1 MYLSYERLGISIY
14 AYWLRKCLPNF
25 DPIFK
30 VFDWKLRNILSF
42 FVSNDYL
49 SGLLRKRS
57 ISVTT
62 NEMSTL
68 IVLIFLVAFYDV
80 IDKIL
85 LGVPP
90 WIIIISTLIIYR
102 VCRTISSW
110 RRWRKP
116 FGSTYYQLISGKILR
131 FLRKHVPFI
140 RK

>member
-1 MYLSYERLGISIY
+1 MHTDY
-14 AYWLRKCLPNF
+14 ASVYRTLILFSRFLIGNWE
-25 DPIFK
+25 IFYH
-30 VFDWKLRNILSF
+30 F

-62 NEMSTL
+62 NEMSIL
-68 IVLIFLVAFYDV
+68 LVLIFLVAFYDV